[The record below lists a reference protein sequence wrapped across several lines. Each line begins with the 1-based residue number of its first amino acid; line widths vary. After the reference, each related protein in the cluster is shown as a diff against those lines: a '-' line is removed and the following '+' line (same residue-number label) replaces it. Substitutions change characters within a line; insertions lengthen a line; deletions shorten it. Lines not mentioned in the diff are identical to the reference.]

1 MEADADGA
9 DEDES
14 DGDGTPGHE
23 DEAGDDGAEL
33 GLVGLGPA
41 ESINSRSLLAKGTML
56 ETFDSKSR
64 SKPSI
69 TASSKGRGTLEA
81 GLTGPK
87 TSQIFWAAA
96 TAASAEGK
104 PPSV

>member
-1 MEADADGA
+1 MEVGADGA
-9 DEDES
+9 DEDDS
-14 DGDGTPGHE
+14 DCDGAPGHE

-33 GLVGLGPA
+33 GFVLLGPA

-56 ETFDSKSR
+56 VTLDSKSK

-69 TASSKGRGTLEA
+69 AASSKGRGTLEA

-87 TSQIFWAAA
+87 TSQTFWAAA